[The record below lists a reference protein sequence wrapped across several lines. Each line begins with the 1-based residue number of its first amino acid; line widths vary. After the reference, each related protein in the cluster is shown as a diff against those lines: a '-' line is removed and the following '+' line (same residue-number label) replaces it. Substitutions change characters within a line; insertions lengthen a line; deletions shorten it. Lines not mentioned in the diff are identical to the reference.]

1 MWDFPNPGW
10 PQSPLRKQR
19 KGIFNRLKLD
29 RLGFSWG
36 HFFSVGWEKWEMKA
50 NIDWKQVLHI
60 WICSMPLRLVLFFP
74 FGERVNKLED
84 ELLLVGTQ

>member
-10 PQSPLRKQR
+10 PESPLRKQR

-50 NIDWKQVLHI
+50 NIDRKQVLITHLALLDVTQAGAIFPI
-60 WICSMPLRLVLFFP
+60 W
-74 FGERVNKLED
+74 
-84 ELLLVGTQ
+84 